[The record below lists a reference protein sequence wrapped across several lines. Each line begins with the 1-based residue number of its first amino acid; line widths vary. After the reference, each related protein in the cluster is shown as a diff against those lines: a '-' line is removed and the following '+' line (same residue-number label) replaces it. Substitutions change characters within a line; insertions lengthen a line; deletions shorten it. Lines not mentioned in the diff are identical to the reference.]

1 MRRQLTWTMCLFSH
15 CGWCCCWWWWR
26 GLLPL
31 EAPTPKPKPKPLRTG
46 TTTTP
51 HCTTPYQATSLHPA
65 RLDSMVA
72 VSFRRRSQEPSNQPK
87 ADDEALKV
95 SYNNTINNNSQLPT
109 TESQK
114 QDDIGLGLWKHY
126 TMDIAAEI
134 CSYSSNSIKFH

>member
-1 MRRQLTWTMCLFSH
+1 MRRQLTWTMCFLAIVAVVVVVLVLVVGGGRVSYPWKRLLQNLSLSH
-15 CGWCCCWWWWR
+15 S
-26 GLLPL
+26 
-31 EAPTPKPKPKPLRTG
+31 APAPHR
-46 TTTTP
+46 TTP
-51 HCTTPYQATSLHPA
+51 GQATSLHPA

-114 QDDIGLGLWKHY
+114 QDDIGLGL
-126 TMDIAAEI
+126 
-134 CSYSSNSIKFH
+134 